1 MNVILFLKN
10 EIIFSIEIASMWM
23 SLRCL

>member
-10 EIIFSIEIASMWM
+10 EIIFSIDIASMWM